1 VRTHRVQAESPLS
14 QVKAQMLASE
24 SQVEQAL
31 AKVAQDEDQVK
42 NAEADQR
49 RTELGVGRYMPLAE
63 RGSVSKQQIDNA
75 FQNNLANI
83 ATVTA
88 TGASV

>member
-1 VRTHRVQAESPLS
+1 VRAHRVQAESQLS
-14 QVKAQMLASE
+14 QVKAQVLASE

-31 AKVAQDEDQVK
+31 AKVAQDEEQV
-42 NAEADQR
+42 NAEADRR
-49 RTELGVGRYMPLAE
+49 RTEFDVGRYMPLAE
-63 RGSVSKQQIDNA
+63 RGSVSKQQLDNA